1 MPGRNSLIVRIVVK
15 GSPFK
20 IVEDGSGF
28 KKSGTSNSANAR
40 RMLKQAFRSSN
51 WTRKAAFAVTPGGFI
66 QAPFPKDYDRKCGWT
81 TPPEE
86 FRKLVPHARKAVE
99 KVALT

>member
-1 MPGRNSLIVRIVVK
+1 MPGRNSQIVRIVVK

-28 KKSGTSNSANAR
+28 EKSGTSNSANAR

-51 WTRKAAFAVTPGGFI
+51 WTRKAAFLP
-66 QAPFPKDYDRKCGWT
+66 
-81 TPPEE
+81 E
-86 FRKLVPHARKAVE
+86 FRSRNWGDSPC
-99 KVALT
+99 